1 MNRISCQD
9 CLAERRCFKDYG
21 LSEADPEGREII
33 NKEKDM
39 RISKVKPSSLWRG
52 IRGFG
57 CICIQK
63 ASMSCISSLS

>member
-52 IRGFG
+52 IRFWLYMYPEG
-57 CICIQK
+57 
-63 ASMSCISSLS
+63 